1 MKCCVTQKWMHVA
14 CVGKKIQTFMESNT
28 NDIGQIDKKEWCNST
43 MCCYLSTL
51 KTLNKINND
60 F

>member
-1 MKCCVTQKWMHVA
+1 MKCCVTPKMDA
-14 CVGKKIQTFMESNT
+14 CCYNGKKIQIFMENNT
-28 NDIGQIDKKEWCNST
+28 NDIGQIDKKEWCSLA
-43 MCCYLSTL
+43 MCCYLSIL

>member
-1 MKCCVTQKWMHVA
+1 MHVA